1 MARPS
6 PSELLGFIASH
17 EPLARTLE
25 HYPGVTREELRALL
39 REAAVLLRLEVQA
52 DGPAAEPARTRPL
65 PEPESASVAPPPRP
79 PLEETQ
85 PAGRRARLLRLF
97 SDGAARGNP
106 GPAGAGAVLTT
117 TDGTVVARLGKYLG
131 TQTNNYAEYM
141 GLLLGLEEAL
151 KLGANEIEV
160 VADSELMV
168 RQLNGLYKVKN
179 AGLKPLFQR
188 AQGLLGLF
196 RRSTVRHVPREQN
209 KLADEMSNRAIDER
223 M

>member
-6 PSELLGFIASH
+6 RSELLGFIANH

-25 HYPGVTREELRALL
+25 HFPGVTREELRALL
-39 REAAVLLRLEVQA
+39 REAAVLMRFEGE
-52 DGPAAEPARTRPL
+52 GPGPTAEPTRSPVAESKAVVAPTGRTPEEA
-65 PEPESASVAPPPRP
+65 EPERS
-79 PLEETQ
+79 
-85 PAGRRARLLRLF
+85 GARVLRLF

-106 GPAGAGAVLTT
+106 GPAGAGAVLTKA
-117 TDGTVVARLGKYLG
+117 DGTIVARLGKYLG

-141 GLLLGLEEAL
+141 GLLIGLEEAL
-151 KLGANEIEV
+151 RLGANEIEV

-168 RQLNGLYKVKN
+168 RQLTGVYKVKN
-179 AGLKPLFQR
+179 AGLKPLFLR
-188 AQGLLGLF
+188 AQDLLGRF